1 MTENPDTS
9 SFGELLRCHRER
21 SVDKRIR
28 MRLSQVQFARRLSQK
43 TGLIVTRNRVG
54 NWETN
59 KTRIPVHDRNIL
71 ISILAVLFE
80 YEGIIFLEE
89 ADRLLE
95 AGGYRALNDEEARQI
110 NPNWKV
116 TRPAGPVEPIIGGQL
131 PASSGIAGDGMP
143 LPDAILEGRRPPSSL
158 PTKNTATLP
167 NKLSNTVSRSGN
179 DKLPNRIVSQKPAE
193 EIELY
198 STACGNMP
206 INLAQQ
212 RLLVSAS
219 FGSYFAGLLERPNI
233 YLDLE
238 SQIDCPAAARL
249 EGLQPLQRIFWLLG
263 YARGPR
269 TMLIGG
275 EGGMGKSTL
284 SAKIIRCLYQEQAVD
299 LILGDSAKS
308 EHVNLT
314 TGEIVKYQAGY
325 YDPKSFY
332 GRLCNQLGLPDLP
345 SRQAVQAIRDRLV
358 GRKAI
363 IMVDNLETVRKGDEI
378 LASIKK
384 ITSRDVRAIV
394 TTRKVTGVKTLGD
407 DLFVVQI
414 QPLTDARIAGQFL
427 LWHIEQY
434 QHQHPA
440 LRKLGKDMD
449 RNIDWLIDRT
459 GGIPLLMQLVL
470 SDAARYTWDY
480 VQTLPTLFGGA
491 LLDFLYQARWDDLG
505 EQSKEGNAAKQLL
518 GWIAQE
524 QYRGKVITSKAMAN
538 WAGSIHIETHLSAAL
553 SLLFE
558 RFMLINQ
565 DPLKGNYSVYPSL
578 AEFVGTQQ

>member
-1 MTENPDTS
+1 MENPETS
-9 SFGELLRCHRER
+9 SFGELLRTYRER
-21 SVDKRIR
+21 SVDKRVR
-28 MRLSQVQFARRLSQK
+28 MRLSQVQFARKLSQK

-71 ISILAVLFE
+71 MAVLIVLYE
-80 YEGIIFLEE
+80 YAGIARLDE

-95 AGGYRALNDEEARQI
+95 VGGYRTLNDEEARQI
-110 NPNWKV
+110 NQVWKV
-116 TRPAGPVEPIIGGQL
+116 TRWAGSTEHIREDQFLPSSGSTDGEISSPGAIPEGGSPPPSLPSKDVGAL
-131 PASSGIAGDGMP
+131 PAK
-143 LPDAILEGRRPPSSL
+143 LPDI
-158 PTKNTATLP
+158 KTAP
-167 NKLSNTVSRSGN
+167 GN
-179 DKLPNRIVSQKPAE
+179 DKLPNKMVSQKSAK

-212 RLLVSAS
+212 RLLVSTS
-219 FGSYFAGLLERPNI
+219 FGSYFAGLLERPNL

-238 SQIDCPAAARL
+238 SQIDCPATPQL

-269 TMLIGG
+269 TMIIGG

-308 EHVNLT
+308 VHINPIT
-314 TGEIVKYQAGY
+314 REIIKYQPGY
-325 YDPKSFY
+325 YDPTSFY
-332 GRLCNQLGLPDLP
+332 NRLCNQLGLPNLP
-345 SRQAVQAIRDRLV
+345 GRQAIEAVKDRLV

-363 IMVDNLETVRKGDEI
+363 IVVDNLETVEKGDEI
-378 LASIKK
+378 LNSLQK

-394 TTRKVTGVKTLGD
+394 TTRKVMGIKVFGN
-407 DLFVVQI
+407 DLFVVQL
-414 QPLTDARIAGQFL
+414 QPLTNTRITEQFL

-434 QHQHPA
+434 QVQHPA
-440 LRKLGKDMD
+440 LRELRKDVH

-470 SDAARYTWDY
+470 SDVARSSWEYIH
-480 VQTLPTLFGGA
+480 TLPSLFGGA
-491 LLDFLYQARWDDLG
+491 LLDFLYQARWDDLSS
-505 EQSKEGNAAKQLL
+505 QSKEGDAAKQLL
-518 GWIAQE
+518 KWIAEE
-524 QYRGKVITSKAMAN
+524 QYHGKEITSKEMSN
-538 WAGSIHIETHLSAAL
+538 WAKNTGTEIYLLTAL

-558 RFMLINQ
+558 RFMIVNQ
-565 DPLKGNYSVYPSL
+565 DPLMGNFSIYPSL
-578 AEFVGTQQ
+578 AEFIGNQQ